1 MPVTDFECQIARG
14 QIDRYL
20 GGGLLSPTA
29 LSGLEEH
36 LGECAACKS
45 LVAERRMA
53 LLGKLNGEAPTHAVV
68 SMPKKEAENPLI
80 AALRAKSEEALLEE
94 EPKQAEAPK
103 AKTSPRYAGATEK
116 TAKPVLTKPI
126 LLAGLLA
133 VVLVGMNAMSRANN
147 GKGVMGGKAAE
158 SFASESLPSAAQ
170 KTEPVAASKPVAP
183 KPIEK
188 SVETPAPVAEKPKVP
203 ATEVV
208 PDEKPLVETTAVEKP
223 VPKKVA
229 TPKRTVAVRPLI
241 VKPRVRNIVRRRA
254 ARPRLVVRKRA
265 VRKIARAPRTGVR
278 VYGLDGHPLK
288 P

>member
-45 LVAERRMA
+45 LVAERRA
-53 LLGKLNGEAPTHAVV
+53 TLLGKLNGEAPTHAVV

-80 AALRAKSEEALLEE
+80 AALRAKSEEALLED
-94 EPKQAEAPK
+94 EPKPAEAPK
-103 AKTSPRYAGATEK
+103 AKTSPRYAGGTEK
-116 TAKPVLTKPI
+116 PAKPVLTKPI

-158 SFASESLPSAAQ
+158 SFASESLPSAPS
-170 KTEPVAASKPVAP
+170 KTEPVAVTPKPVEKTVPEAP
-183 KPIEK
+183 
-188 SVETPAPVAEKPKVP
+188 TPVAEKPRAAV
-203 ATEVV
+203 TESV

-223 VPKKVA
+223 APVKV
-229 TPKRTVAVRPLI
+229 VAPERPVVVRSLI

-254 ARPRLVVRKRA
+254 TRPRLVVRKRA